1 MSPRREALRLA
12 LVILLYVAG
21 MLAWAAYCWSI
32 AMGVPR

>member
-1 MSPRREALRLA
+1 MNLRREALQLA

-21 MLAWAAYCWSI
+21 MLALAAYCWSI